1 MIKSLIILLIIANIE
16 INTSLEAEKKFIYD
30 VENPFDKDNNEFT
43 FEYNGADESTY
54 YLLIINTKSK
64 LSYRYSCEKTKGA
77 DIVNIGSFAIVLNLK
92 KESCKIEIKPY
103 EDSEV
108 KGTIMIHPLNIE
120 TKVDFNKQEKYGFEG
135 SITSKEKCPPITFS
149 ISNLNEDVL
158 VKFTYS
164 YYTIVFKDKSV
175 SLANPFKVCLKD
187 DCQENVKTYKFLKG
201 NNYKIYADFTEVTST
216 YHEIPPHSFEKI
228 IEGDEDDQD
237 NKEVQIIKKRL
248 RGSR

>member
-1 MIKSLIILLIIANIE
+1 MIKSLIFLLIIANIE
-16 INTSLEAEKKFIYD
+16 IITSLEAEKKFIYD
-30 VENPFDKDNNEFT
+30 VENSFDIDNNEFT

-54 YLLIINTKSK
+54 YLLIIITKSK
-64 LSYRYSCEKTKGA
+64 LSYRYSCEKSKGA

-201 NNYKIYADFTEVTST
+201 NNYKIYVDFTEVTST
-216 YHEIPPHSFEKI
+216 YHEIPPHSFENI
-228 IEGDEDDQD
+228 TESDEDDQD
-237 NKEVQIIKKRL
+237 NKDVKIVKKRL